1 MLPNNIDV
9 SFHTHVGKVRAN
21 NEDSVYIDK
30 ESKILMIADGMG
42 GHNGGE
48 IASKL
53 AVDIVSHYLTSQIEN
68 NILKKIWFLKIL
80 TFISNNFSFDK
91 IFFNVNL

>member
-9 SFHTHVGKVRAN
+9 SFNTHVGNVRAN
-21 NEDSVYIDK
+21 NEDSVYISR

-53 AVDIVSHYLTSQIEN
+53 AVEIVSKYLINQIEN
-68 NILKKIWFLKIL
+68 NILKKK
-80 TFISNNFSFDK
+80 K
-91 IFFNVNL
+91 

>member
-1 MLPNNIDV
+1 MLYNNIDV
-9 SFHTHVGKVRAN
+9 SFHTHVGNVREN
-21 NEDSVYIDK
+21 NEDSVYISR

-53 AVDIVSHYLTSQIEN
+53 AVEIVSKYLNNQIKN
-68 NILKKIWFLKIL
+68 NILKKK
-80 TFISNNFSFDK
+80 K
-91 IFFNVNL
+91 

>member
-1 MLPNNIDV
+1 MLSNNIEV
-9 SFHTHVGKVRAN
+9 SVHTDIGKVRAN
-21 NEDSVYIDK
+21 NEDSTYINK

-53 AVDIVSHYLTSQIEN
+53 AVEIVSKYLTSQIEN
-68 NILKKIWFLKIL
+68 NILKKIK
-80 TFISNNFSFDK
+80 
-91 IFFNVNL
+91 

>member
-1 MLPNNIDV
+1 MLSNNIEV
-9 SFHTHVGKVRAN
+9 SVHSDVGKVRAN
-21 NEDSVYIDK
+21 NEDSVYINK

-53 AVDIVSHYLTSQIEN
+53 AVETISKYLTNQIEN
-68 NILKKIWFLKIL
+68 NIKKEI
-80 TFISNNFSFDK
+80 
-91 IFFNVNL
+91 

>member
-9 SFHTHVGKVRAN
+9 SFHTHVGKVREN
-21 NEDSVYIDK
+21 NEDSVYINR
-30 ESKILMIADGMG
+30 ESKILMIADGIG

-53 AVDIVSHYLTSQIEN
+53 AVEVVSRYLINQIEN
-68 NILKKIWFLKIL
+68 NIIKKK
-80 TFISNNFSFDK
+80 K
-91 IFFNVNL
+91 